1 MRQSSVQYLS
11 SSDQVVLANIFHAY
25 ENTCMAA
32 KKTQFQ
38 CFPTIQHTSI
48 HGFLNEISP
57 ILPIFIEYFKR
68 IPEFVNINLD
78 DKLRLVKNHF
88 GIMVHMNEP
97 LMHPLTSTNLIVTW
111 NAVLGV
117 NITARLLKRNQ
128 IIQEYTVDP
137 ILLKLVLIILVLC
150 TSNARNIENTDLD
163 QICDDTLSVFA
174 AQCIYVELLWK
185 YILSRSSTEAN
196 AVKFLNK
203 LMMFILYVQKLGL
216 DIDGY
221 INGLKEEVQQMEP
234 MMQNMWIKPLDED
247 ATIDINMA

>member
-1 MRQSSVQYLS
+1 
-11 SSDQVVLANIFHAY
+11 
-25 ENTCMAA
+25 
-32 KKTQFQ
+32 
-38 CFPTIQHTSI
+38 
-48 HGFLNEISP
+48 
-57 ILPIFIEYFKR
+57 
-68 IPEFVNINLD
+68 
-78 DKLRLVKNHF
+78 
-88 GIMVHMNEP
+88 
-97 LMHPLTSTNLIVTW
+97 
-111 NAVLGV
+111 
-117 NITARLLKRNQ
+117 LKRNQ

-163 QICDDTLSVFA
+163 QICDDPLSVFA

-203 LMMFILYVQKLGL
+203 LMVFILYVQKLDL

-234 MMQNMWIKPLDED
+234 MMQNMWINPPDED